1 MICHA
6 LLKRDTNG
14 VQQTVGKASV
24 CPQIGRSNLT
34 KYFLSNFIKVG
45 VSDISNELH

>member
-1 MICHA
+1 MIYHA

-24 CPQIGRSNLT
+24 CPEIGSNLT

-45 VSDISNELH
+45 VSDLSNELH